1 MPIVP
6 ERLSGTRARL
16 LVTCSRQESSAGS
29 TNALL
34 RYGYA
39 ANWTPGE
46 REPFSDRCSVRPDFP
61 VLPSGPDRRQAVRM
75 AEALTT
81 EPIPLV
87 FGDDG
92 VMRVR
97 GTRVTLETV
106 LSAFA
111 EGATAEEIAQRYPSI
126 SLADAYQVIGY
137 CLRHASELEPYLE
150 RRRQDIRETRRSNES
165 IWPPVGIRDRLAARR
180 EFQ

>member
-1 MPIVP
+1 
-6 ERLSGTRARL
+6 
-16 LVTCSRQESSAGS
+16 
-29 TNALL
+29 
-34 RYGYA
+34 
-39 ANWTPGE
+39 
-46 REPFSDRCSVRPDFP
+46 
-61 VLPSGPDRRQAVRM
+61 M

-81 EPIPLV
+81 EPVPLV
-87 FGDDG
+87 FGDG

-111 EGATAEEIAQRYPSI
+111 DGATAEEIAQRYPSI

-150 RRRQDIRETRRSNES
+150 RRRQDIREIRRSNES
-165 IWPPVGIRDRLAARR
+165 IWPPMGIRDRLVARR
-180 EFQ
+180 QE